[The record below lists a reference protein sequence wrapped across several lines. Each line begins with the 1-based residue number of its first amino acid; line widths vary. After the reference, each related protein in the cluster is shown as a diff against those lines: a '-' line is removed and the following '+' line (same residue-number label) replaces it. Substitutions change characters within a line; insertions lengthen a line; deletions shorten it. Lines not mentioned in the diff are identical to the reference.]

1 MNVNPGRPFR
11 PVRPRPAAERRG
23 RRPAFRQRKRAGTY
37 EWTGAAK
44 RADQKTGAAHGLMR
58 TGKGTLAL
66 AGESLRLRSGGPAR
80 HAGTARAPHRK
91 NLRLPAAPRPLQGA
105 GSLQTLDL
113 RDRLSGRGVGSRAI
127 WNLSESGIVPERRI
141 SLFLDGGEYA
151 NSC

>member
-1 MNVNPGRPFR
+1 MSTLDGRSGRCVRGRQLSGGVDARLSANEKEQARMNGQVRQSAPTRNRGRPR
-11 PVRPRPAAERRG
+11 SDAN
-23 RRPAFRQRKRAGTY
+23 
-37 EWTGAAK
+37 
-44 RADQKTGAAHGLMR
+44 
-58 TGKGTLAL
+58 GKGNAC
-66 AGESLRLRSGGPAR
+66 ARIGESLRLHSGGPVR

-151 NSC
+151 NAC

>member
-1 MNVNPGRPFR
+1 MNGQVRQSAPTRNRGRPR
-11 PVRPRPAAERRG
+11 SD
-23 RRPAFRQRKRAGTY
+23 
-37 EWTGAAK
+37 
-44 RADQKTGAAHGLMR
+44 AD
-58 TGKGTLAL
+58 GKGNAC
-66 AGESLRLRSGGPAR
+66 ARIGESLRLRSGGPVC

-113 RDRLSGRGVGSRAI
+113 RDRLSGRGVESRAI

-151 NSC
+151 NAC